1 MKTQL
6 IKSARVR
13 AIVKASGK
21 RVSNAYILM
30 LDEHVSR
37 KLEAAIK
44 AHNGG
49 KKTIDETVG
58 AYTL

>member
-1 MKTQL
+1 M
-6 IKSARVR
+6 
-13 AIVKASGK
+13 VKAAGK
-21 RVSNAYILM
+21 RVSNAYIMM

-37 KLEAAIK
+37 KVDAAIK
-44 AHNGG
+44 THNGG

>member
-1 MKTQL
+1 MKTAY

-13 AIVKASGK
+13 AMVKVAGK
-21 RVSNAYILM
+21 RVSNAYIMM

-37 KLEAAIK
+37 KVEAAIK
-44 AHNGG
+44 THNGG